1 MALERG
7 DLLQIY
13 YFMRLTRAME
23 DRTRT
28 LFLQGRVVG
37 GVYTAQGHEATT
49 IGAAIVLSEGDC
61 IVPQHR
67 DLGMHLV
74 RGGSPR
80 AVMCQ
85 WLARG
90 NSPTLG
96 RDGQMHIGD
105 MHHGIVPMISMLG
118 ESLPVACGID
128 LSMKMRKRS
137 TLVMAT
143 CGDGA
148 TNTGPFHEALN
159 FASVQ
164 KLPVVFVIENNGYA
178 YSTPA
183 QQQFALENLADR
195 ALAYAMPGE
204 SVDGNDMLAVI
215 EVVSRAVEHVRS
227 GKGPALVECKTFRV
241 RGHSEADKADYVPQE
256 LREEWLAKD
265 PIVRFETYLTAEHL
279 LTAGEKSEIEARV
292 KATVDDAVSFAE
304 KSPAPD
310 GATVA
315 LYVFAPDGPIAII
328 GEPGAQDPRY
338 VNALDSRTGSPFNTF
353 AGPVVSVGTGV
364 EIRGVGPLAGTLS
377 GGQVILGSTSDGLI
391 APQEE
396 VGRR

>member
-1 MALERG
+1 MRLERA

-13 YFMRLTRAME
+13 YFMRLTRAVE

-28 LFLQGRVVG
+28 LFLQGKVVG

-49 IGAAIVLSEGDC
+49 VGAAWTLGDGDF

-67 DLGMHLV
+67 DLGMHLT
-74 RGGSPR
+74 RGASPR

-96 RDGQMHIGD
+96 RDGQLHIGD
-105 MHHGIVPMISMLG
+105 IHHGIIPSISMLG
-118 ESLPVACGID
+118 ESLPVACGVA
-128 LSMKMRKRS
+128 LTMKIRKHS
-137 TLVMAT
+137 TIVMAP

-148 TNTGPFHEALN
+148 TSTGPFHEALN

-164 KLPVVFVIENNGYA
+164 KLPVVFIIENNGYA
-178 YSTPA
+178 YSTPTNLE
-183 QQQFALENLADR
+183 FAIENLSDR
-195 ALAYAMPGE
+195 AVAYGIPGE
-204 SVDGNDMLAVI
+204 SIDGNDVLKVI
-215 EVVSRAVEHVRS
+215 EAVERAVEHVRS

-265 PIVRFETYLTAEHL
+265 PIPRFEDYLIREKI
-279 LTAGEKSEIEARV
+279 LTETRKAEIEEKV
-292 KATVDDAVSFAE
+292 KAAVDDAVNFAE
-304 KSPAPD
+304 QSPAPD
-310 GATVA
+310 PATVND
-315 LYVFAPDGPIAII
+315 YVFAPDGPIAII
-328 GEPGAQDPRY
+328 GEPGAEDPRY
-338 VNALDSRTGSPFNTF
+338 INALDHRTGKPFN
-353 AGPVVSVGTGV
+353 AVSETGKPEFV
-364 EIRGVGPLAGTLS
+364 MF
-377 GGQVILGSTSDGLI
+377 
-391 APQEE
+391 EE

>member
-1 MALERG
+1 MSTEELI
-7 DLLQIY
+7 QIY
-13 YFMRLTRAME
+13 YFMRLTRALE

-37 GVYTAQGHEATT
+37 GVYTGQGHEA
-49 IGAAIVLSEGDC
+49 ISVGAAMTLHDGDF

-74 RGGSPR
+74 RGSSPR

-96 RDGQMHIGD
+96 RDGQIHIGD
-105 MHHGIVPMISMLG
+105 MHHGIVPPISMLG
-118 ESLPVACGID
+118 ESLPVACGVA
-128 LSMKMRKRS
+128 LTMKIRKHS
-137 TLVMAT
+137 TIVLAT

-178 YSTPA
+178 YSTPTYK
-183 QQQFALENLADR
+183 QFAIENLSER
-195 ALAYAMPGE
+195 AQAYGMPGE
-204 SVDGNDMLAVI
+204 SVDGNDVLAVI
-215 EVVSRAVEHVRS
+215 EAVERAGEHVRG
-227 GKGPALVECKTFRV
+227 GKGPAVVECKTFRV
-241 RGHSEADKADYVPQE
+241 RGHSEADKADYVPRE
-256 LREEWLAKD
+256 LRDEWLAKD
-265 PIVRFETYLTAEHL
+265 PIVRFEAYLTGKNI
-279 LTAGEKSEIEARV
+279 LTEANKASIEARV

-304 KSPAPD
+304 QSPASD

-315 LYVFAPDGPIAII
+315 NYVFAPDGPIAII
-328 GEPGAQDPRY
+328 GEPGAEDPHY
-338 VNALDSRTGSPFNTF
+338 INALDRRTGEPFST
-353 AGPVVSVGTGV
+353 VVEAKIT
-364 EIRGVGPLAGTLS
+364 
-377 GGQVILGSTSDGLI
+377 
-391 APQEE
+391 APQE

>member
-1 MALERG
+1 MSPKTLLE
-7 DLLQIY
+7 IY

-49 IGAAIVLSEGDC
+49 VGAATMLRDGDC

-74 RGGSPR
+74 RGSSPR

-118 ESLPVACGID
+118 ESLPVACGVA
-128 LSMKMRKRS
+128 LTMKMRKRS
-137 TLVMAT
+137 TIVMAS

-148 TNTGPFHEALN
+148 TNTGSFHEALN

-164 KLPVVFVIENNGYA
+164 KLPIVFIIENNGYA
-178 YSTPA
+178 YSTPNSK
-183 QQQFALENLADR
+183 QFAIQNLSDR
-195 ALAYAMPGE
+195 ALAYGIPGE
-204 SVDGNDMLAVI
+204 TVDGNDVLAVI
-215 EVVSRAVEHVRS
+215 EAVGHAVEHVRG
-227 GKGPALVECKTFRV
+227 GKGPAVVECKTFRV
-241 RGHSEADKADYVPQE
+241 RGHSEADKANYVPKE

-265 PIVRFETYLTAEHL
+265 PIKRFEAYLTTENIL
-279 LTAGEKSEIEARV
+279 SEADRANIEARV
-292 KATVDDAVSFAE
+292 KDVVNDAVTFAE
-304 KSPAPD
+304 QSPAPD
-310 GATVA
+310 PATVA
-315 LYVFAPDGPIAII
+315 DYAFAPDGPIAIV
-328 GEPGAQDPRY
+328 GEPGAEDPRY
-338 VNALDSRTGSPFNTF
+338 VNALDTRTGKPFTTMT
-353 AGPVVSVGTGV
+353 ATTIKLP
-364 EIRGVGPLAGTLS
+364 
-377 GGQVILGSTSDGLI
+377 
-391 APQEE
+391 EE

>member
-1 MALERG
+1 MDKETLI
-7 DLLQIY
+7 QIY
-13 YFMRLTRAME
+13 YFMRLTRAVE

-49 IGAAIVLSEGDC
+49 VGAAMTLRDGDC

-67 DLGMHLV
+67 DLGMHFV

-96 RDGQMHIGD
+96 RDGQLHIGD
-105 MHHGIVPMISMLG
+105 IHHGIVPSISMLG
-118 ESLPVACGID
+118 ESLPVACGVA
-128 LSMKMRKRS
+128 LTMKMRKRS
-137 TLVMAT
+137 TIVLAP

-148 TNTGPFHEALN
+148 SNTGPFHEALN

-178 YSTPA
+178 YSTPTYK
-183 QQQFALENLADR
+183 QFVIQDLADR
-195 ALAYAMPGE
+195 ARAYGMPGE
-204 SVDGNDMLAVI
+204 SVDGKDVMAVI
-215 EVVSRAVEHVRS
+215 EAVGRAVEHVRS

-241 RGHSEADKADYVPQE
+241 RGHSEADKADYVPKE
-256 LREEWLAKD
+256 LHEEWIAKD
-265 PIVRFETYLTAEHL
+265 PIVRFEEYLTQKHI
-279 LTAGEKSEIEARV
+279 LTEANKAGIEARV
-292 KATVDDAVSFAE
+292 KAAVDDAVSFAE
-304 KSPAPD
+304 QSPAPD

-315 LYVFAPDGPIAII
+315 DYVFAPDGPIAII
-328 GEPGAQDPRY
+328 GEPGAGNPRY
-338 VNALDSRTGSPFNTF
+338 LNARDQRTGEPFST
-353 AGPVVSVGTGV
+353 VGEAQFT
-364 EIRGVGPLAGTLS
+364 
-377 GGQVILGSTSDGLI
+377 
-391 APQEE
+391 APQE

>member
-1 MALERG
+1 MSGKYRVKA

-49 IGAAIVLSEGDC
+49 VGAAMTLREGDC

-74 RGGSPR
+74 RGSSPR

-96 RDGQMHIGD
+96 RDGQIHIGD
-105 MHHGIVPMISMLG
+105 MHHGIVPMISLLG
-118 ESLPVACGID
+118 ESLPVGCGIA
-128 LSMKMRKRS
+128 LTMKRLKRS
-137 TLVMAT
+137 TVVLAS

-148 TNTGPFHEALN
+148 TNTGQFHEALN

-164 KLPVVFVIENNGYA
+164 KLPIAFLIENNGYA
-178 YSTPA
+178 YSTPTHK
-183 QQQFALENLADR
+183 QFAVKDLSER
-195 ALAYAMPGE
+195 ARAYAMPGE
-204 SVDGNDMLAVI
+204 SVDGNDVLAVM
-215 EVVSRAVEHVRS
+215 EAVERALEHARS
-227 GKGPALVECKTFRV
+227 GQGPALVECKTFRV

-256 LREEWLAKD
+256 LRQEWLKKD
-265 PIVRFETYLTAEHL
+265 PIKRFEEYLQKKKI
-279 LTAGEKSEIEARV
+279 LTSALKEEIEARV
-292 KATVDDAVSFAE
+292 KEIVNDAVDFAE
-304 KSPAPD
+304 QSPAPD
-310 GATVA
+310 PATVA
-315 LYVFAPDGPIAII
+315 DYVFAPDGPIALI
-328 GEPGAQDPRY
+328 GTPEARDPRY
-338 VNALDSRTGSPFNTF
+338 VNALDSRVGRPFSAISET
-353 AGPVVSVGTGV
+353 
-364 EIRGVGPLAGTLS
+364 PLTL
-377 GGQVILGSTSDGLI
+377 
-391 APQEE
+391 PEE
-396 VGRR
+396 VGQR